1 MHVEKYTRSATG
13 HMLAHYTREKDENG
27 KYVTDGRKN
36 IYSDKTPL
44 NYSVG
49 NHEMAKERLQWYLS
63 RDDVKCLNRKDVNV
77 MCDVVVTV
85 PQDLPKEQHKLFFE
99 ASHSFL
105 CQRYGIKTEFG
116 NYDNILCS
124 EVHLDETTPHMHFAF
139 IPVVKEKKIDKKTQE
154 EKTIYRVNA
163 KKVVSRSDLRTL
175 HPDMSDVMKKTFGR
189 DIGIENGITK
199 QNGGN
204 QTVEQLKYKTA
215 LENEIKALEKRLESQ
230 NKTISDKESK
240 ITQLNNKMA
249 DMVISDEL
257 HIALTEKQQ
266 ILKQANTDLNKL
278 ETGLTVLEL
287 DEMIKKWDCGIM
299 PVIEK
304 GGAKKDKADKAFNEL
319 VSFLRNLIE
328 TIKEFFSM
336 LLGESYQKELLNIQK
351 DLEQDEWEIEK

>member
-1 MHVEKYTRSATG
+1 M
-13 HMLAHYTREKDENG
+13 
-27 KYVTDGRKN
+27 
-36 IYSDKTPL
+36 
-44 NYSVG
+44 
-49 NHEMAKERLQWYLS
+49 
-63 RDDVKCLNRKDVNV
+63 
-77 MCDVVVTV
+77 
-85 PQDLPKEQHKLFFE
+85 
-99 ASHSFL
+99 
-105 CQRYGIKTEFG
+105 
-116 NYDNILCS
+116 CS